1 MCDTCEHNIDEAD
14 DRELLLLSLA
24 MIGGLVESYVE
35 EGYCDPMMYKAVKL
49 AERIT
54 TRLGN
59 KEITEQFTFL
69 KIQAGLIVEATI
81 EREGMD
87 IKREDWS

>member
-1 MCDTCEHNIDEAD
+1 MCETCEQNIDDAD
-14 DRELLLLSLA
+14 DRELLLLMLA
-24 MIGGLVESYVE
+24 MVGGLVESYVE
-35 EGYCDPMMYKAVKL
+35 DGYCDPIMYKAVKL

-54 TRLGN
+54 VKLGN
-59 KEITEQFTFL
+59 PEITEKFTFL
-69 KIQAGLIVEATI
+69 KIQAGLVVDEII

>member
-1 MCDTCEHNIDEAD
+1 MCETCEVNIDEAD

-24 MIGGLVESYVE
+24 IIGGVVDGYVE
-35 EGYCDPMMYKAVKL
+35 EGYCDPMLYKAVKL

-54 TRLGN
+54 IKLGIP
-59 KEITEQFTFL
+59 EVTEKFTFL
-69 KIQAGLIVEATI
+69 KIQAGTIVEETI
-81 EREGMD
+81 EREGMN

>member
-1 MCDTCEHNIDEAD
+1 MCETCEHNIDDAD

-24 MIGGLVESYVE
+24 MISGLVESYVE

-54 TRLGN
+54 IKLGN
-59 KEITEQFTFL
+59 PEITEKFTFL
-69 KIQAGLIVEATI
+69 KIQAGEIIEATI

>member
-1 MCDTCEHNIDEAD
+1 M
-14 DRELLLLSLA
+14 LA
-24 MIGGLVESYVE
+24 MVGGLVESYVE
-35 EGYCDPMMYKAVKL
+35 DGYCDPIMYKAVKL

-54 TRLGN
+54 VKLGN
-59 KEITEQFTFL
+59 PEITEKFTFL
-69 KIQAGLIVEATI
+69 KIQAGLVVDEII

>member
-1 MCDTCEHNIDEAD
+1 MCETCEQNIDDAD

-24 MIGGLVESYVE
+24 MIGGLVENYVD
-35 EGYCDPMMYKAVKL
+35 EGYCDPVMYKAVKL

-54 TRLGN
+54 IKMGN
-59 KEITEQFTFL
+59 PEITEKFTFL
-69 KIQAGLIVEATI
+69 KIQAGEIIEATI

>member
-54 TRLGN
+54 IKLGN
-59 KEITEQFTFL
+59 PEITEKFTFL
-69 KIQAGLIVEATI
+69 KIQAGIIVEETI

>member
-1 MCDTCEHNIDEAD
+1 
-14 DRELLLLSLA
+14 
-24 MIGGLVESYVE
+24 
-35 EGYCDPMMYKAVKL
+35 VKL

-54 TRLGN
+54 IKLGN
-59 KEITEQFTFL
+59 PEITEKFTFL
-69 KIQAGLIVEATI
+69 KIQAGIIVEETI

>member
-1 MCDTCEHNIDEAD
+1 MCETCEHNIDDAD

-54 TRLGN
+54 IKLGN
-59 KEITEQFTFL
+59 PEITEKFTFL
-69 KIQAGLIVEATI
+69 KIQAGEIIEATI

>member
-1 MCDTCEHNIDEAD
+1 MCETCEQNIDDAD
-14 DRELLLLSLA
+14 DRELLLLMLA
-24 MIGGLVESYVE
+24 MVGGLVESYVE
-35 EGYCDPMMYKAVKL
+35 DGYCDPIMYKAVKL

-54 TRLGN
+54 TKLGN
-59 KEITEQFTFL
+59 PEITEKFTFL
-69 KIQAGLIVEATI
+69 KIQAGLVVDEII

>member
-1 MCDTCEHNIDEAD
+1 MCETCETNIDNAD

-24 MIGGLVESYVE
+24 VIGGLVENYVE
-35 EGYCDPMMYKAVKL
+35 DGYCDPAMYKAVKL

-54 TRLGN
+54 IKLGSP
-59 KEITEQFTFL
+59 EITEKFTFL
-69 KIQAGLIVEATI
+69 KIQAGLVVEETI

>member
-1 MCDTCEHNIDEAD
+1 MCETCEQNIDEAD

-24 MIGGLVESYVE
+24 MIGGLVENYVE
-35 EGYCDPMMYKAVKL
+35 EGYCDPVMYKAVKL

-54 TRLGN
+54 LKLGIA
-59 KEITEQFTFL
+59 KITEKFTFL
-69 KIQAGLIVEATI
+69 KIQAGEIIEATI
-81 EREGMD
+81 EREGID

>member
-1 MCDTCEHNIDEAD
+1 MCETCEVNIDNAD

-24 MIGGLVESYVE
+24 MIGGLVENYVE
-35 EGYCDPMMYKAVKL
+35 DGYCDPVMYKAVKL

-54 TRLGN
+54 LKLGIP
-59 KEITEQFTFL
+59 EITEKFSFL
-69 KIQAGLIVEATI
+69 KIQAGEIIEAII

-87 IKREDWS
+87 ISREEWS